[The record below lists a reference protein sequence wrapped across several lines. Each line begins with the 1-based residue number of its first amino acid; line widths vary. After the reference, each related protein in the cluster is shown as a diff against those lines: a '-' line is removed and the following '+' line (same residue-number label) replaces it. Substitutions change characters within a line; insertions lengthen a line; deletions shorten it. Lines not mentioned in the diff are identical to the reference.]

1 MSTSVRADTPTRAGI
16 RVRWLFAITLAF
28 IPVEL
33 AIAFFLDAEP
43 YPALFQPAFSG
54 SPQVGHEAIVPRP
67 VVTVIFDSG
76 EEEDLDFTEIIP
88 SREVLGSSLIAAGY
102 GTTERANSPENL
114 AFLDERFAELF
125 PGRTVAS
132 VLIDWRELDIDVA
145 TGEQVSSR
153 STKTVVIDM
162 SGAR

>member
-1 MSTSVRADTPTRAGI
+1 MSISVRADTSTRAGV
-16 RVRWLFAITLAF
+16 RVRWLFAITILF

-33 AIAFFLDAEP
+33 AIAFFATEP

-67 VVTVIFDSG
+67 FVTITFDSG

-88 SREVLGSSLIAAGY
+88 SREILGSSLIAAGY

-114 AFLDERFAELF
+114 AFLDDRFAVLF

-153 STKTVVIDM
+153 STKKVVIDM